1 MLGVTVNA
9 LAIIV
14 GGFLGLLVKKGVPER
29 YSDAIMKGLGLC
41 VLYIAIDGALEG
53 TNVLVLII
61 SVAIGAVVGTFL
73 KLDEGIRALGD
84 KLEQKFKSGDEKST
98 FAEGFVTASLLFCV
112 GAMAVVGSLDAGLT
126 GDNSTLYTK
135 ALLDGIMSI
144 VFAST
149 LGVGVLFSAVLV
161 FVYQGAI
168 ALLAGVIQ
176 PLLTDYSIAE
186 MSCVGSVLMIAV
198 ALNMMN
204 ITKIKVMN
212 LVPAVF
218 IPIIL
223 CLFM

>member
-9 LAIIV
+9 LAVIV
-14 GGFLGLLVKKGVPER
+14 GGLLGLLVKKGVPQR

-73 KLDEGIRALGD
+73 KLDEGIHTIGD
-84 KLEQKFKSGDEKST
+84 KLEQKFKSGNGKST

-112 GAMAVVGSLDAGLT
+112 GAMTVVGSLDAGLT

-135 ALLDGIMSI
+135 ALLDGIISI

-149 LGVGVLFSAVLV
+149 LGVGVLFSAGL
-161 FVYQGAI
+161 
-168 ALLAGVIQ
+168 IQ

-186 MSCVGSVLMIAV
+186 MTCVGSVLMIAV
-198 ALNMMN
+198 ATNMMG
-204 ITKIKVMN
+204 ITKVKVMN
-212 LVPAVF
+212 LVPAIF

-223 CLFM
+223 CMFM

>member
-61 SVAIGAVVGTFL
+61 SVAIGAIVGTFL

>member
-9 LAIIV
+9 LAVIV
-14 GGFLGLLVKKGVPER
+14 GGLLGLLVKKGVPQR

-73 KLDEGIRALGD
+73 KLDEGIHTIGD
-84 KLEQKFKSGDEKST
+84 KLEQKFKSGDSKST

-149 LGVGVLFSAVLV
+149 LGVGVLFSGVLV
-161 FVYQGAI
+161 FIYQGTI
-168 ALLAGVIQ
+168 ALLSGAIQ
-176 PLLTDYSIAE
+176 PFLTDYSIAE
-186 MSCVGSVLMIAV
+186 MTCVGSVLMIAV
-198 ALNMMN
+198 ATNMIG

-212 LVPAVF
+212 LVPAIF

-223 CLFM
+223 CMFM

>member
-1 MLGVTVNA
+1 MLGVIVNT
-9 LAIIV
+9 LAVIV
-14 GGFLGLLVKKGVPER
+14 GGLVGLLIKKGVPER
-29 YSDAIMKGLGLC
+29 FSDAIMKGLGLC
-41 VLYIAIDGALEG
+41 VLYIAIKGAFDG
-53 TNVLVLII
+53 TNVLVLIV
-61 SVAIGAVVGTFL
+61 SVAIGAVVGTLL
-73 KLDEGIRALGD
+73 KLDEGVRAIGD
-84 KLEQKFKSGDEKST
+84 KLQQRFKSGDGKST

-112 GAMAVVGSLDAGLT
+112 GAMTVVGSLDAGLT

-135 ALLDGIMSI
+135 ALLDGIMSV

-149 LGVGVLFSAVLV
+149 LGVGVLFSAAFIFV
-161 FVYQGAI
+161 FQGSI

-198 ALNMMN
+198 ATNMMS

-212 LVPAVF
+212 LVPAIF

>member
-1 MLGVTVNA
+1 MFGVTVNA

-73 KLDEGIRALGD
+73 KLDEGIRTLGN

-149 LGVGVLFSAVLV
+149 LGVGVLFSGALV
-161 FVYQGAI
+161 FIYQGLI
-168 ALLAGVIQ
+168 ALLSGAIQ

>member
-14 GGFLGLLVKKGVPER
+14 GGLLGLLIKKGVPER

-84 KLEQKFKSGDEKST
+84 KLEQKFKSGDSKSS

-126 GDNSTLYTK
+126 GDNATLYTK

-149 LGVGVLFSAVLV
+149 LGVGVLFSGVLV
-161 FVYQGAI
+161 FIYQGVI
-168 ALLAGVIQ
+168 ALLSGAIQ
-176 PLLTDYSIAE
+176 PFLTDYSIAE
-186 MSCVGSVLMIAV
+186 MTCVGSVLMIAV

-223 CLFM
+223 CMLI

>member
-61 SVAIGAVVGTFL
+61 SVAIGAIVGTFL

-149 LGVGVLFSAVLV
+149 LGVGVLFSGALI

-168 ALLAGVIQ
+168 ALLAEVIQ

>member
-1 MLGVTVNA
+1 MLGVTINA
-9 LAIIV
+9 LAIVV
-14 GGFLGLLVKKGVPER
+14 GGLLGLLIKKGIPER

-61 SVAIGAVVGTFL
+61 SVAIGAVIGTL
-73 KLDEGIRALGD
+73 CKLDEGIRALGD
-84 KLEQKFKSGDEKST
+84 KLEQKFKSGEGKST

-149 LGVGVLFSAVLV
+149 LGVGVLFSGVLV
-161 FVYQGAI
+161 FIYQGAI
-168 ALLAGVIQ
+168 ALLSSAIQ

-186 MSCVGSVLMIAV
+186 MTCVGSVLMIAV

-223 CLFM
+223 CMLI

>member
-61 SVAIGAVVGTFL
+61 SVAIGAIVGTFL
-73 KLDEGIRALGD
+73 KLDEGIRTLGD

-149 LGVGVLFSAVLV
+149 LGVGVLFSGALV

-176 PLLTDYSIAE
+176 PLLTNYSIAE

>member
-1 MLGVTVNA
+1 MLGVIVNTVA
-9 LAIIV
+9 VII
-14 GGFLGLLVKKGVPER
+14 GGLFGLLIKKGVPER

-73 KLDEGIRALGD
+73 KLDEGIRTLGD
-84 KLEQKFKSGDEKST
+84 KLEQRFKSGDRKST

-112 GAMAVVGSLDAGLT
+112 GAMTIVGSLDAGLT

-135 ALLDGIMSI
+135 ALLDGIMSV

-149 LGVGVLFSAVLV
+149 LGVGVLFSAAFV
-161 FVYQGAI
+161 FVFQGTI
-168 ALLAGVIQ
+168 ALMAGLIQ
-176 PLLTDYSIAE
+176 PFLTDYSIAE
-186 MSCVGSVLMIAV
+186 MTCVGSVLMIAV
-198 ALNMMN
+198 ATNMMG

-212 LVPAVF
+212 LVPAIF

-223 CLFM
+223 CMLI

>member
-61 SVAIGAVVGTFL
+61 SVAIGAIVGTFL

-84 KLEQKFKSGDEKST
+84 KLEQKFKSGDGKST

>member
-1 MLGVTVNA
+1 MLGVIVNA

-14 GGFLGLLVKKGVPER
+14 GGFLGLLIKKGVPER

-41 VLYIAIDGALEG
+41 VLYIAIDGALDG

-61 SVAIGAVVGTFL
+61 SVAIGAVAGTFL
-73 KLDEGIRALGD
+73 KLDEGIRTLGD
-84 KLEQKFKSGDEKST
+84 KLEQRFKAKDSKIT

-135 ALLDGIMSI
+135 ALLDGIMSV

-149 LGVGVLFSAVLV
+149 LGVGVLFSAILV

-168 ALLAGVIQ
+168 ALLSGAIL

-186 MSCVGSVLMIAV
+186 ITCVGSVLMIAI
-198 ALNMMN
+198 ATNMMG

>member
-9 LAIIV
+9 VAVII
-14 GGFLGLLVKKGVPER
+14 GGLFGLLIKKGVPER
-29 YSDAIMKGLGLC
+29 FSDAIMKGLGLC

-53 TNVLVLII
+53 SNVLVLII
-61 SVAIGAVVGTFL
+61 SVAIGAVIGTL
-73 KLDEGIRALGD
+73 CKLDEGIHALGN
-84 KLEQKFKSGDEKST
+84 KLEQKFKSGEGKST

-112 GAMAVVGSLDAGLT
+112 GAMTVVGSLDAGLT

-149 LGVGVLFSAVLV
+149 LGVGVLFSAVFV
-161 FVYQGAI
+161 FVFQGAI

-176 PLLTDYSIAE
+176 PFLTDYSIAE
-186 MSCVGSVLMIAV
+186 MTCVGSVLMIAV
-198 ALNMMN
+198 ATNMMN

-212 LVPAVF
+212 LVPAIL

>member
-1 MLGVTVNA
+1 MLGVTVNT
-9 LAIIV
+9 LAVVV
-14 GGFLGLLVKKGVPER
+14 GGLVGLLIKKGVPER
-29 YSDAIMKGLGLC
+29 FSDAIMKGLGLC
-41 VLYIAIDGALEG
+41 VLYIAIDGALKG

-61 SVAIGAVVGTFL
+61 SVAIGAVLGTLL

-84 KLEQKFKSGDEKST
+84 KLEKKFKSGEGKST

-149 LGVGVLFSAVLV
+149 LGVGVLFSGVLI
-161 FVYQGAI
+161 FLYQGSI
-168 ALLAGVIQ
+168 TLLSGLLQ
-176 PLLTDYSIAE
+176 PLLTDYAIGE
-186 MSCVGSVLMIAV
+186 ITCVGSVLMIAI
-198 ALNMMN
+198 ATNMMG
-204 ITKIKVMN
+204 ITKVKVMN

-218 IPIIL
+218 IPILL
-223 CLFM
+223 CTFM

>member
-1 MLGVTVNA
+1 MLGVIVNTLTV
-9 LAIIV
+9 IV
-14 GGFLGLLVKKGVPER
+14 GGLVGLLIKKGVPER
-29 YSDAIMKGLGLC
+29 FSDAIMKGLGLC

-61 SVAIGAVVGTFL
+61 SVTIGALIGTFL
-73 KLDEGIRALGD
+73 KLDEGIRTLGD
-84 KLEQKFKSGDEKST
+84 KLQQRFKSGDGKST

-112 GAMAVVGSLDAGLT
+112 GAMTVVGSLDAGLT

-135 ALLDGIMSI
+135 ALLDGIMSV

-149 LGVGVLFSAVLV
+149 LGLGVLFSAAFV
-161 FVYQGAI
+161 FVFQGSI

-176 PLLTDYSIAE
+176 PFLNDYVVAE
-186 MSCVGSVLMIAV
+186 MTCVGSVLMIAV
-198 ALNMMN
+198 ATNMMG

-212 LVPAVF
+212 LVPAIF

-223 CLFM
+223 CRFM

>member
-61 SVAIGAVVGTFL
+61 SVAIGAIVGTFL

-84 KLEQKFKSGDEKST
+84 KLEQKFKSGDERST

-204 ITKIKVMN
+204 ITKIKV
-212 LVPAVF
+212 
-218 IPIIL
+218 IIL

>member
-9 LAIIV
+9 LAIVV
-14 GGFLGLLVKKGVPER
+14 GGLLGLFIKKGVPER
-29 YSDAIMKGLGLC
+29 FSDAIMKGLGLC
-41 VLYIAIDGALEG
+41 VLYIAIKGALEG

-61 SVAIGAVVGTFL
+61 SVAIGAVIGTL
-73 KLDEGIRALGD
+73 CKLDEGIHALGN
-84 KLEQKFKSGDEKST
+84 KLEQHFRSGDGKST

-112 GAMAVVGSLDAGLT
+112 GAMTVVGSLDAGLT

-149 LGVGVLFSAVLV
+149 LGVGVLFSAVFV
-161 FVYQGAI
+161 FIFQGAI

-176 PLLTDYSIAE
+176 PFLTDYSIAE
-186 MSCVGSVLMIAV
+186 MTCVGSVLMIAV
-198 ALNMMN
+198 ATNMMG

-212 LVPAVF
+212 LVPAIF

-223 CLFM
+223 CMFM

>member
-9 LAIIV
+9 LAVIV
-14 GGFLGLLVKKGVPER
+14 GGLLGLLVKKGVPQR

-73 KLDEGIRALGD
+73 KLDEGIHTIGD
-84 KLEQKFKSGDEKST
+84 KLEQKFKSGNGKST

-112 GAMAVVGSLDAGLT
+112 GAMTVVGSLDAGLT

-135 ALLDGIMSI
+135 ALLDGIISI

-149 LGVGVLFSAVLV
+149 LGVGVLFSAVFV
-161 FVYQGAI
+161 FAFQGAI
-168 ALLAGVIQ
+168 ALLAGLIQ

-186 MSCVGSVLMIAV
+186 MTCVGSVLMIAV
-198 ALNMMN
+198 ATNMMG
-204 ITKIKVMN
+204 ITKVKVMN
-212 LVPAVF
+212 LVPAIF

-223 CLFM
+223 CMFM

>member
-9 LAIIV
+9 LAIIL

-29 YSDAIMKGLGLC
+29 FSDAIMKGLGLC

-61 SVAIGAVVGTFL
+61 SVAIGAIVGTLL
-73 KLDEGIRALGD
+73 KLDEGIRTLGD

-149 LGVGVLFSAVLV
+149 LGVGVLFSGALV

>member
-9 LAIIV
+9 LAIIL
-14 GGFLGLLVKKGVPER
+14 GGFLGLLIKKGVPER
-29 YSDAIMKGLGLC
+29 FSDAIMKGLGLC

-84 KLEQKFKSGDEKST
+84 KLEQKFKSGDGKST

-149 LGVGVLFSAVLV
+149 LGVGVLFSGALV
-161 FVYQGAI
+161 FIYQGAI
-168 ALLAGVIQ
+168 ALLSGAIQ

>member
-9 LAIIV
+9 FAIIL
-14 GGFLGLLVKKGVPER
+14 GGFLGLLIKKGVPER
-29 YSDAIMKGLGLC
+29 FSDAIMKGLGLC

-61 SVAIGAVVGTFL
+61 SVAIGAIVGTFL

-84 KLEQKFKSGDEKST
+84 KLEQKFKSGDGKST

>member
-1 MLGVTVNA
+1 MLGVIVNTVA
-9 LAIIV
+9 VIV
-14 GGFLGLLVKKGVPER
+14 GGLLGLLIKKGVPER

-61 SVAIGAVVGTFL
+61 SVAIGAVIGTFC
-73 KLDEGIRALGD
+73 KLDEGLHTLGD
-84 KLEQKFKSGDEKST
+84 KVEQKFKAKNSKIT

-135 ALLDGIMSI
+135 ALLDGIMSV

-168 ALLAGVIQ
+168 ALLSGAIQ

-186 MSCVGSVLMIAV
+186 MTCVGSVLMIAV
-198 ALNMMN
+198 ATNMMG

-223 CLFM
+223 CMII

>member
-1 MLGVTVNA
+1 MFGVTVNA

-73 KLDEGIRALGD
+73 KLDEGIRTIGN

-149 LGVGVLFSAVLV
+149 LGVGVLFSGALV
-161 FVYQGAI
+161 FIYQGLI
-168 ALLAGVIQ
+168 ALLSGAIQ

>member
-9 LAIIV
+9 LAVIV
-14 GGFLGLLVKKGVPER
+14 GGLLGLLVKKGVPQR

-73 KLDEGIRALGD
+73 KLDEGIHTIGD
-84 KLEQKFKSGDEKST
+84 KLEQKFKSGNGKST

-112 GAMAVVGSLDAGLT
+112 GAMTVVGSLDAGLT

-149 LGVGVLFSAVLV
+149 LGVGVLFSAVFV
-161 FVYQGAI
+161 FAFQGAI
-168 ALLAGVIQ
+168 ALLAGLIQ
-176 PLLTDYSIAE
+176 PFLTDYSIAE
-186 MSCVGSVLMIAV
+186 MTCVGSVLMIAV
-198 ALNMMN
+198 ATNMMG
-204 ITKIKVMN
+204 ITKVKVMN
-212 LVPAVF
+212 LVPAIF

-223 CLFM
+223 CMFM